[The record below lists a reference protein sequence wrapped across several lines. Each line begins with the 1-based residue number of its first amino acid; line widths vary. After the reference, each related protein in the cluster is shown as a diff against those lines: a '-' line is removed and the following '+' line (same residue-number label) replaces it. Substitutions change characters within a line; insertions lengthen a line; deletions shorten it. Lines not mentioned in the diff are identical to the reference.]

1 MKIEESYNLS
11 VNVSVTVKTIS
22 VFIHDQLFILSP
34 VQSVNSV
41 HKCTYIMNFQKGI
54 VHNELSKSYVAS

>member
-41 HKCTYIMNFQKGI
+41 HKCTYV
-54 VHNELSKSYVAS
+54 VHDEL

>member
-11 VNVSVTVKTIS
+11 EKDIL